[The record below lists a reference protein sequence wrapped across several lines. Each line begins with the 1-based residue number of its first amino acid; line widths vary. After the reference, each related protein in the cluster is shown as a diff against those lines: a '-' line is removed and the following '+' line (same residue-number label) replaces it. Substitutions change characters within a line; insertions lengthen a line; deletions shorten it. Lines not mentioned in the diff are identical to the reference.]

1 VLELENGRYVKRT
14 FGSTE
19 VFEAEFP
26 FPVRIV
32 PAELLEL

>member
-19 VFEAEFP
+19 AEFP

-32 PAELLEL
+32 PEELLEL